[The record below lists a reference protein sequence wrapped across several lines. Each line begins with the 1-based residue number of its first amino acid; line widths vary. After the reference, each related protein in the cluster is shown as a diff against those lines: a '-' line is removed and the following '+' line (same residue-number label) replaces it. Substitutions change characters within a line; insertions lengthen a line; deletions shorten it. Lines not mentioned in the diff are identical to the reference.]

1 MGLCGLEVA
10 FNLRVT
16 QFKASPL
23 APASPNHNRQSRSEL
38 SHFKQPFLLVSPQRC
53 RLLLQSQPI
62 TKSGNLHSV
71 PSSSPLAAQ
80 EVHPPH
86 SLRSSKADK
95 TGIGAAIAT
104 AFVKY
109 SPKDAPN
116 SPHVIIVG
124 RSRDGA
130 NTVIEEMTS
139 LNPAGKYEFVQGDLS
154 LMSSVRAVAKEVGSK
169 VDKVNFLVLTAGM
182 LGLGKNDTSEG
193 NDMKLSL
200 DFYSRYD
207 SHGRSV
213 D

>member
-1 MGLCGLEVA
+1 L
-10 FNLRVT
+10 LR
-16 QFKASPL
+16 
-23 APASPNHNRQSRSEL
+23 
-38 SHFKQPFLLVSPQRC
+38 
-53 RLLLQSQPI
+53 SQQI
-62 TKSGNLHSV
+62 TKSGNPHFV
-71 PSSSPLAAQ
+71 QSSSPLAVQ
-80 EVHPPH
+80 EVRPRPH
-86 SLRSSKADK
+86 CAVQKLIR

-109 SPKDAPN
+109 SPKDAAN
-116 SPHVIIVG
+116 SPRVIIVG

-154 LMSSVRAVAKEVGSK
+154 LISSVRAVAKEVARK

-207 SHGRSV
+207 SPGRSV
-213 D
+213 G

>member
-1 MGLCGLEVA
+1 VHN
-10 FNLRVT
+10 NLRLPRRRRLPPTTIANHAVSYRVS
-16 QFKASPL
+16 ASFQTTFP
-23 APASPNHNRQSRSEL
+23 PRL
-38 SHFKQPFLLVSPQRC
+38 SSRC
-53 RLLLQSQPI
+53 RLFLQSQPI

-80 EVHPPH
+80 EVHYPH
-86 SLRSSKADK
+86 PLRCSKADK

-109 SPKDAPN
+109 SPKDGAN
-116 SPHVIIVG
+116 SPLVIIVG